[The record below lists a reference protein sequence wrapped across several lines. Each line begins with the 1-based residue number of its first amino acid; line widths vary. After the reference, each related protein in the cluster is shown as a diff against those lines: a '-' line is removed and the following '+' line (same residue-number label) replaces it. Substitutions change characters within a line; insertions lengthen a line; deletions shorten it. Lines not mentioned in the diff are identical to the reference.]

1 MKEFLEIM
9 QNFALEFRSAMSLIL
24 TGDSELWSIVLLSLH
39 VSLMAVLIS
48 AVIGMPLGAAL
59 AVGRFPARRLLIVLL
74 NALMGL
80 PPVVVGLLVYLT
92 LSRSG
97 PLGVLQLLYTP
108 TAMIIAQTVLV
119 TPIIAALTRQT
130 VESLDAE
137 YAEQLRSLGV
147 SRLASVPT
155 LLWDGRVALLTAL
168 LAGFGRAI
176 AEVGAVIIVGGN
188 INHVTR
194 VMTTTIALETSKGNL
209 ALALAL
215 GAILIGIAVGVTALV
230 SLLALRGEREAMR
243 HA

>member
-1 MKEFLEIM
+1 MQDFAQEFTI
-9 QNFALEFRSAMSLIL
+9 AMRLIL
-24 TGDSELWSIVLLSLH
+24 TGDAELWAIVALSLR
-39 VSLMAVLIS
+39 VSLLAVLI
-48 AVIGMPLGAAL
+48 AALIGMPLGAAL
-59 AVGRFPARRLLIVLL
+59 AVGRFAGRRVLIVVL

-80 PPVVVGLLVYLT
+80 PPVVVGLVVYLA

-97 PLGVLQLLYTP
+97 PFGVLQLLYTP
-108 TAMIIAQTVLV
+108 TAMIIAQVVLV

-130 VESLDAE
+130 IETLDAE
-137 YAEQLRSLGV
+137 YADQLRSLGV

-155 LLWDGRVALLTAL
+155 LLWDGRIALLTAL

-215 GAILIGIAVGVTALV
+215 GAILVGIAVFVTGAV
-230 SLLALRGEREAMR
+230 SVLAGRGDTHEVR

>member
-1 MKEFLEIM
+1 M
-9 QNFALEFRSAMSLIL
+9 AMRLIL
-24 TGDSELWSIVLLSLH
+24 GGNAELWAIVLLSLR
-39 VSLMAVLIS
+39 VSVMAVLIS
-48 AVIGMPLGAAL
+48 ALIAMPIGAAL
-59 AVGRFPARRLLIVLL
+59 AVTRFPGRRMLIILI

-80 PPVVVGLLVYLT
+80 PPVVVGLLVYLM

-97 PLGVLQLLYTP
+97 PLGVLELLYTP
-108 TAMIIAQTVLV
+108 TAMIIAQVVLV
-119 TPIIAALTRQT
+119 TPIIAALTRQV
-130 VESLDAE
+130 VESLAE
-137 YAEQLRSLGV
+137 EYSEQLRSLGV
-147 SRLASVPT
+147 SRLASVPV
-155 LLWDGRVALLTAL
+155 LLWDARLALMTAL

-215 GAILIGIAVGVTALV
+215 GAILIAIAVAVNALV
-230 SLLALRGEREAMR
+230 SAFALRAEREGLR

>member
-1 MKEFLEIM
+1 M
-9 QNFALEFRSAMSLIL
+9 QNFAEEISNAMVLIL
-24 TGDSELWSIVLLSLH
+24 SGDRDLWEIVLLSLR
-39 VSLMAVLIS
+39 VSVFAVLI
-48 AVIGMPLGAAL
+48 AAILGMPLGAAL
-59 AVGRFPARRLLIVLL
+59 AVGRFPGRRGVIILV

-80 PPVVVGLLVYLT
+80 PPVVVGLLVYLC

-108 TAMIIAQTVLV
+108 TAMIIAQVVLV
-119 TPIIAALTRQT
+119 TPIITALTRQT
-130 VESLDAE
+130 VETLNAE

-155 LLWDGRVALLTAL
+155 LLWDGRLSLLTAL

-176 AEVGAVIIVGGN
+176 AEVGAVIMVGGN

-215 GAILIGIAVGVTALV
+215 GVILIALAVSMTACV
-230 SLLALRGEREAMR
+230 SLLIQRSDVEGLH

>member
-1 MKEFLEIM
+1 M
-9 QNFALEFRSAMSLIL
+9 QNFSQEFTSAMTLIL
-24 TGDSELWSIVLLSLH
+24 TGDPDLWAIVLLSLK
-39 VSLMAVLIS
+39 VSLMAVLIA

-59 AVGRFPARRLLIVLL
+59 AVGRFPGRRLVVVLL

-80 PPVVVGLLVYLT
+80 PPVVVGLLVYLM

-97 PLGVLQLLYTP
+97 PLGVLHLLYTP
-108 TAMIIAQTVLV
+108 TAMIIAQVVLV

-130 VESLDAE
+130 VETLDDE
-137 YAEQLRSLGV
+137 YAEQLRSMGV
-147 SRLASVPT
+147 SRLASIPT
-155 LLWDGRVALLTAL
+155 LVWDGRVALLTAL

-176 AEVGAVIIVGGN
+176 AEVGAVIMVGGN

-215 GAILIGIAVGVTALV
+215 GAILIGIAVSVTGLV
-230 SLLALRGEREAMR
+230 SLLALREGQGEMR

>member
-1 MKEFLEIM
+1 M
-9 QNFALEFRSAMSLIL
+9 QDFAQEFRSAFALIL
-24 TGDSELWSIVLLSLH
+24 TGDSELWAIVLLSLQ
-39 VSLMAVLIS
+39 VSLLAVLI
-48 AVIGMPLGAAL
+48 AALIGMPLGAAL
-59 AVGRFPARRLLIVLL
+59 AVGRFPARRLVVVFL

-80 PPVVVGLLVYLT
+80 PPVVVGLLVYLM

-108 TAMIIAQTVLV
+108 SAMVVAQVVLV

-130 VESLDAE
+130 IETLDAE

-147 SRLASVPT
+147 SRFASVPT
-155 LLWDGRVALLTAL
+155 LLWDGRIALLTAL

-215 GAILIGIAVGVTALV
+215 GAVLIAIAVSVTGLV
-230 SLLALRGEREAMR
+230 SLLAPRDGQGELR

>member
-1 MKEFLEIM
+1 MQDFAQEFTM
-9 QNFALEFRSAMSLIL
+9 ALSLIL
-24 TGDSELWSIVLLSLH
+24 TGDPELWAIVLLSLQ
-39 VSLMAVLIS
+39 VSLTAVLI
-48 AVIGMPLGAAL
+48 AAAIGMPLGAAL
-59 AVGRFPARRLLIVLL
+59 AVARFPGRRLLIILL

-80 PPVVVGLLVYLT
+80 PPVVVGLLVYLA

-97 PLGVLQLLYTP
+97 PLGVLELLYTP
-108 TAMIIAQTVLV
+108 AAMIVAQVVLV
-119 TPIIAALTRQT
+119 MPIIAALTRQA
-130 VESLDAE
+130 VETLDAE

-155 LLWDGRVALLTAL
+155 LLWDGRIALATAL

-215 GAILIGIAVGVTALV
+215 GAILIAMAISVTGAV
-230 SLLALRGEREAMR
+230 SLLSLRAETGAMR